1 MRGRVS
7 TMDGPGA
14 WGHQDPVL
22 TPQILK
28 SLIVLVHINK
38 THWKSMSSSSG
49 SEERDAAGTSK
60 AVN

>member
-1 MRGRVS
+1 
-7 TMDGPGA
+7 MDGPGA
-14 WGHQDPVL
+14 WGHQDPLV